1 MVKPAMKL
9 HIGSAS
15 HPGLHRTVNEDRI
28 LIDEAHGIFLVVDGL
43 GGHAAGET
51 AAEIAIQTIRESLRY
66 SDALASEKQIREAI
80 TEANNQIFKRAQS
93 REEWSGMACV
103 LTLAIVQD
111 EWVDV
116 GHVGDSRLYLISDG
130 VLRKITSDHSPVG
143 ELEESGELT
152 ETEAMRHPRRHE
164 VFRDVGSE
172 PRDPDDT
179 QFTETKRI
187 AFPPDAALLLCTDG
201 LTDAITSAA
210 INGIIRSDGKSPDEI
225 AQKLVEAA
233 NASGGKDNISVI
245 FVAGPEFRTS
255 GPSTPDAA
263 DRHSITRMRVEQ
275 SRWSI
280 LWQRLPWLLIGMVLG
295 FLTWIVSGNFV
306 PQGVKQVRSVEN
318 RRSPVHIAAN
328 PLNARSVANALAGAL
343 PGDMIDVPPGEY
355 LGPLALKNGVSIV
368 GSLPRRPTI
377 RSGGASSDHLGVALT
392 ASGVHGAQIENLEI
406 ISDETH
412 PLQIGI
418 ALADSAVK
426 IVNNKVSGAIEAG
439 IRIEGKS
446 EADLIANDLSGNSG
460 AGLQAKDQSLVR
472 LTGNWI
478 TNNGLVPGTPRAGLE
493 VSPTA
498 KLEATHNVFTHNG
511 LSETDGLPPG
521 EADQLRKNNI
531 LELRGSKMKVTPTAD
546 K

>member
-1 MVKPAMKL
+1 
-9 HIGSAS
+9 
-15 HPGLHRTVNEDRI
+15 
-28 LIDEAHGIFLVVDGL
+28 
-43 GGHAAGET
+43 
-51 AAEIAIQTIRESLRY
+51 
-66 SDALASEKQIREAI
+66 
-80 TEANNQIFKRAQS
+80 
-93 REEWSGMACV
+93 
-103 LTLAIVQD
+103 
-111 EWVDV
+111 
-116 GHVGDSRLYLISDG
+116 
-130 VLRKITSDHSPVG
+130 
-143 ELEESGELT
+143 
-152 ETEAMRHPRRHE
+152 
-164 VFRDVGSE
+164 
-172 PRDPDDT
+172 
-179 QFTETKRI
+179 
-187 AFPPDAALLLCTDG
+187 
-201 LTDAITSAA
+201 
-210 INGIIRSDGKSPDEI
+210 DEI

-343 PGDMIDVPPGEY
+343 PGDTIDVPPGEY

-498 KLEATHNVFTHNG
+498 KLEATHNVFAHNG
-511 LSETDGLPPG
+511 LSETDHLPPG